1 MKEIND
7 KTASLL
13 LEGVAI
19 TLLLA
24 TIYLWLNIVAG
35 RL

>member
-1 MKEIND
+1 MKPIND

-13 LEGVAI
+13 LEGIAV

-24 TIYLWLNIVAG
+24 TIYLWLNIMAG
-35 RL
+35 RI